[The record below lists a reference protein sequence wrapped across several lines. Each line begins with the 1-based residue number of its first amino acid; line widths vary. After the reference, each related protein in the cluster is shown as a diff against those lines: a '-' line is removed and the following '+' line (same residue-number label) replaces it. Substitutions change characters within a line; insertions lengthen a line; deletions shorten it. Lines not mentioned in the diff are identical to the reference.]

1 MLRIST
7 SPLFERR
14 YKKLAVPL
22 KSKAKEKELLFREDP
37 FHPSLNT
44 HKLHGKDG
52 ESWAFSIDRK
62 YRIKFLF
69 LSDSH
74 ALFLD
79 VGTHDIY
86 K

>member
-1 MLRIST
+1 MRVDT
-7 SPLFERR
+7 RPLFERHYR
-14 YKKLAVPL
+14 KLSRQIKERA
-22 KSKAKEKELLFREDP
+22 KAKELLFRADP
-37 FHPSLNT
+37 FHPSLDT
-44 HKLHGKDG
+44 HKLHVKDN
-52 ESWAFSIDRK
+52 EAWAFSIDRK

-86 K
+86 E